1 MNELPN
7 DILRLAR
14 QLAEAQGVSVAE
26 AIRRAVADSA
36 QAAGLA
42 ETDPAGRRR
51 RMSAEQMLAVGREI
65 AAMPLLDS
73 RTPKQI
79 MDDLASP

>member
-1 MNELPN
+1 MNELPH

-36 QAAGLA
+36 QAAGLG
-42 ETDPAGRRR
+42 ETGRR